1 MATKNTHLEHLED
14 DILNQGSKGGK
25 NAIAFL
31 KELGKMLTEPKSA
44 ITVTTKWDGAP
55 AIVCGINP
63 ETEAFFVGT
72 KSVFNKTN
80 PKIIYVESDIEFHGY
95 SGELAKKLKLA
106 LKYLSTL
113 KIKGVLQGD
122 MLFSNGDKVRKQI
135 DGKSCIA
142 FTPNTIT
149 YCVEKGSDIY
159 KEVNAAEFG
168 IVFHTKYS
176 GSDMASMNAVLG
188 DVSGSFTKTAKVFS
202 GTATFKDV
210 SGQSTFTPKEKTA
223 FNAQVNKT
231 HGSLKQAS
239 KFLDILGGTGDGRF
253 LFSALFKQYFNSY
266 VRTGKPITNVQKV
279 AAGFEG
285 FYVTL
290 LDKQINSVKQP
301 TTKKKYQKIK
311 TDGQKF
317 LKQNARAVYMT
328 VASYMNLIS
337 AKNIVIK
344 KLNAVKSVGTYLK
357 TDKGFKVT
365 SPEGFVAIKS
375 GKALKLVDRVEFS
388 RANFTIEKN
397 WG

>member
-106 LKYLSTL
+106 LKYLS
-113 KIKGVLQGD
+113 KNK
-122 MLFSNGDKVRKQI
+122 SNSCQSLYLGCLLSLDREKDFTEKLSPVYKAINLVRKQI

-223 FNAQVNKT
+223 FNA
-231 HGSLKQAS
+231 LLS
-239 KFLDILGGTGDGRF
+239 K
-253 LFSALFKQYFNSY
+253 KHQNFNW
-266 VRTGKPITNVQKV
+266 
-279 AAGFEG
+279 
-285 FYVTL
+285 
-290 LDKQINSVKQP
+290 
-301 TTKKKYQKIK
+301 
-311 TDGQKF
+311 
-317 LKQNARAVYMT
+317 
-328 VASYMNLIS
+328 
-337 AKNIVIK
+337 
-344 KLNAVKSVGTYLK
+344 
-357 TDKGFKVT
+357 
-365 SPEGFVAIKS
+365 
-375 GKALKLVDRVEFS
+375 DRS
-388 RANFTIEKN
+388 
-397 WG
+397 